1 MSLFEVI
8 INNVVLVTTFI
19 ITYFS
24 IDKKNIEKD
33 EKIKENKEYV
43 LKQYLKDTYNKC
55 LEIIIQLDNT
65 NEIKKYIIPK
75 TDFNKL
81 PQDDKLLNYIAT
93 IPFVDNDKVIC
104 NLFND
109 GILTQTYLKNYINIK
124 HNYST
129 YVISRIAFFD
139 KISLTDSKS
148 VEIKNMINCE
158 LKKLEQ

>member
-1 MSLFEVI
+1 MK
-8 INNVVLVTTFI
+8 NNFAQ
-19 ITYFS
+19 
-24 IDKKNIEKD
+24 
-33 EKIKENKEYV
+33 NKYPI
-43 LKQYLKDTYNKC
+43 Y
-55 LEIIIQLDNT
+55 T
-65 NEIKKYIIPK
+65 NNF
-75 TDFNKL
+75 D
-81 PQDDKLLNYIAT
+81 